1 MTSVG
6 LVDGFQTHFYA
17 KTFMTYFQVPMTCHV
32 NNYSSPKALED
43 HLSMPFFKSYMIYFA
58 LIFYLNQIPSN
69 GTLLH
74 NKTLDMTIQAR
85 KRAKKTKH
93 RGFPSKLIKFVAIFL

>member
-1 MTSVG
+1 M
-6 LVDGFQTHFYA
+6 VDGFHGTLLWKLFYDIH
-17 KTFMTYFQVPMTCHV
+17 QVPMTCHV
-32 NNYSSPKALED
+32 NNYSSPKALDD
-43 HLSMPFFKSYMIYFA
+43 HLSILLLKTYMLYSS

-93 RGFPSKLIKFVAIFL
+93 RGFPSKVIKFVAIFL